1 MNKTLLSAFV
11 GLGVL
16 TAGGAYLA
24 IKKHYQKEETLE
36 DFAEVIEEELSWKDT
51 LKDDVEV
58 IEEAI

>member
-16 TAGGAYLA
+16 AVGGAYLSV
-24 IKKHYQKEETLE
+24 KKRYQKEETLE
-36 DFAEVIEEELSWKDT
+36 NDVEVIEEYLE
-51 LKDDVEV
+51 DDVEV